1 MFQFCAIN
9 YGNGEFWFKCQMH
22 KSFLDTLGFISQWWI
37 ALNKTF
43 FFLKRFLV
51 ALAEIQVKQVQQKI
65 CFKFFKYIKYWSFP
79 S

>member
-43 FFLKRFLV
+43 PQTFLRG
-51 ALAEIQVKQVQQKI
+51 EIQAKQVQQKI
-65 CFKFFKYIKYWSFP
+65 GFKFLKYIKYWSYP